1 MFLIKIT
8 KLVLTNIKVIIIT
21 TRHEKNLIR
30 ELRQTFG
37 ASATTKSTYNHDQNY
52 NSLPSSKKDKLK
64 IDYLATRPF
73 KIRIVKWVHINHIKR
88 QQGYSSLFYGD

>member
-8 KLVLTNIKVIIIT
+8 KLVLTNIKIIIT

-52 NSLPSSKKDKLK
+52 NSLPSSKKDMLK
-64 IDYLATRPF
+64 IDYLATKPF
-73 KIRIVKWVHINHIKR
+73 KMKIK
-88 QQGYSSLFYGD
+88 